1 MVGSLGRF
9 VDVLSIKGVN
19 VASGV
24 TNASLVMVGVGGK
37 TTGSTCAGALVMNNS
52 DVAVKAGE
60 IAPTLV
66 GVGYCPHNDE
76 EEVLPMQELINKE
89 IAMNKAGSR
98 FTVDRCGN
106 YTCIDVTGRSVDVIH
121 MILSHEKIQNDVCI
135 LPCNLIQSFKYAFPG
150 LDYRCTFGE
159 IAIVF
164 NAVATGDPTVHDKGD
179 ASICRNPF

>member
-24 TNASLVMVGVGGK
+24 TNASLVMVSVGGK

-76 EEVLPMQELINKE
+76 EEVLPMQELINRE

-98 FTVDRCGN
+98 FTVNRCGN
-106 YTCIDVTGRSVDVIH
+106 YTCIDLAYCSIDRIHIIRGYHLVT
-121 MILSHEKIQNDVCI
+121 
-135 LPCNLIQSFKYAFPG
+135 
-150 LDYRCTFGE
+150 
-159 IAIVF
+159 
-164 NAVATGDPTVHDKGD
+164 
-179 ASICRNPF
+179 